1 MKLSLLE
8 PGARWSA
15 APVAALMLAVSAIA
29 PISARAQSQYIPG
42 SSSSGFTATSADEVT
57 QEQAAVE
64 QYWTPE
70 QLLSAKPADLH
81 PVVSRSGLPIA
92 PEVPQDYSPPAGG
105 GGAAP
110 SITLPA
116 SESKILIPS
125 SMLAQARA
133 AASDSLDLESEPEA
147 TSSFGAFF
155 TTSRVFPDVTTTVY
169 PTRTAGKLFFTEQG
183 VGNFVC
189 SASVLRPR
197 IVVTAGHCV
206 AAPSTNPKLRHFYT
220 NWLFIP
226 AYNNGAAP
234 YGTWTP
240 TGEWVT
246 NTWYFSNGSVP
257 NAQDVGMLIIGDHR
271 SALGG
276 PAIKIGNVTGW
287 LGWEINVLSNDN
299 VTMLGYPCNL
309 DSCLKMQ
316 ETTAQAFESGGNNTT
331 IFGSAMRG
339 GASGGPWIQD
349 YGVQPAGAPPV
360 AFGGNVLVAVTSYGP
375 IATSPEYLGASNLDS
390 RFQSLL
396 TSACG
401 AAGSGNC

>member
-1 MKLSLLE
+1 M
-8 PGARWSA
+8 
-15 APVAALMLAVSAIA
+15 
-29 PISARAQSQYIPG
+29 
-42 SSSSGFTATSADEVT
+42 T